1 MNTPRPLRYLNVFVV
16 EEYDTGDGQKA
27 RRWIR
32 VGAAFPHAEGPGFN
46 LELQCLPRDGKLVVL
61 APNDEEDAD
70 PQSDLPLSRT
80 PPPAPT
86 RSDRSRPPPRRR

>member
-1 MNTPRPLRYLNVFVV
+1 MNAPRPLRYLNVFVV
-16 EEYDTGDGQKA
+16 EEYDSAEGETA

-61 APNDEEDAD
+61 PPSDEDAD
-70 PQSDLPLSRT
+70 PQSDLPLGRASDSSGR
-80 PPPAPT
+80 A
-86 RSDRSRPPPRRR
+86 RHDRSRPPPRRR